1 MKLAEALVLRADL
14 KQRVDLLRGRLQ
26 SSALIQEGDAPPED
40 PQALL
45 AELELLLEQLGSLIV
60 GINRTNMQTAL
71 AAGLT
76 LTEALARRDILDMR
90 LGVLRTV
97 AETAAQRVDRY
108 GRSEIRRVATVDVGE
123 LRRAADGLARQR
135 RELDTAIQATNW
147 SAELIE

>member
-1 MKLAEALVLRADL
+1 VLRADL

-26 SSALIQEGDAPPED
+26 SSALVQEGDAPPED

-45 AELELLLEQLGSLIV
+45 AELATLLEQLGSLIV

>member
-1 MKLAEALVLRADL
+1 MLRADL